1 MAVESAVYGVV
12 CGAFA
17 VFVVG
22 FPELGVFPGGP
33 GVDSVVGVECVSGCR
48 YARQVGFLLPATD
61 SAPTGLTH
69 SRYEVPIVGPIASR
83 ILDDE

>member
-1 MAVESAVYGVV
+1 VAVESAVYGVV
-12 CGAFA
+12 CGASA

-22 FPELGVFPGGP
+22 FPQLGVFLGGSS
-33 GVDSVVGVECVSGCR
+33 VDSVVGAECVSGCR
-48 YARQVGFLLPATD
+48 YVGQVGFLLPATD
-61 SAPTGLTH
+61 IVSTGLTH